1 MITNAIVFGTVFIS
15 MFMASIHVPENQTQT
30 IYIREYIKSLTP
42 IEQTFYNYELDARDR
57 FDENHSINMYLQQNK
72 EDYE

>member
-15 MFMASIHVPENQTQT
+15 MFMASIHVPENKTQT

-57 FDENHSINMYLQQNK
+57 YQETRDINMYLYQNRK
-72 EDYE
+72 DYE